1 MDDLITER
9 SFDSHATR
17 VTNGSFV
24 LLVTS
29 RCLFNQALADV
40 SGQLWRNKTY
50 VLYQLGD
57 ACISRDV
64 LWDEDYNIHSSDKVS
79 WCTGLLVLKL
89 AGQLKLRE
97 SED

>member
-1 MDDLITER
+1 MAHL
-9 SFDSHATR
+9 FY
-17 VTNGSFV
+17 
-24 LLVTS
+24 LLPLGVFSIRHWQT
-29 RCLFNQALADV
+29 
-40 SGQLWRNKTY
+40 SGQLWRNKTS